1 MDQVELTISTE
12 ADLIRVRQL
21 LRANCQSAGLGLV
34 DETKLI
40 TAGSELARNILTHS
54 AASRG
59 EVRVERVHAGS
70 RIGVRA
76 TFFDNGPG
84 IADLDAALTDGFS
97 TTGSQGIG
105 LPGAQ
110 RLVDEMQI
118 TTAGGSSTT
127 VVIVKWRR

>member
-12 ADLIRVRQL
+12 ADLIRVRQV
-21 LRANCQSAGLGLV
+21 LRANSQSAGLGLV

-59 EVRVERVHAGS
+59 ELVVERVQAAGKV
-70 RIGVRA
+70 GVRA
-76 TFFDNGPG
+76 TFSDEGPG
-84 IADLDAALTDGFS
+84 IADLDQALTDGFS

-105 LPGAQ
+105 LPGAR
-110 RLVDEMQI
+110 RLVDEMRI
-118 TTAGGSSTT
+118 MTAGGSSTT